1 MHHPQHLQVVS
12 LGKCQ
17 ISDGLQKGTLSHS
30 RETYQGWVLPV
41 SPKTCQEQG
50 PRERH
55 VWGKTHM
62 IYRKLCVLKS
72 CCCLKPGL
80 NLAKFFS
87 RCIVEW
93 LACGSA
99 VGFTCCASSVLWNA
113 YHIIYLRDPYEGEKR
128 FLGRTLWWRVL
139 RLNSLDHHPYWRFQT
154 FLNSDTKPLR
164 TFFCG

>member
-113 YHIIYLRDPYEGEKR
+113 YHIIYLRDPYEGEKKVPWQNPLMKGSSFELFR
-128 FLGRTLWWRVL
+128 PSPLLEVSDFLKFR
-139 RLNSLDHHPYWRFQT
+139 H
-154 FLNSDTKPLR
+154 
-164 TFFCG
+164 